1 MAAYQ
6 NSDLRDDA
14 ACAIGF
20 GSVYWMYNHQPGSD
34 PEMPGS
40 QLSMRWSPIVNL
52 RFLCR
57 VRPLFFASVAT
68 HVVLHRVSIR
78 TLV

>member
-40 QLSMRWSPIVNL
+40 QLFGNFPSRRGRDRQVTENAVFPAL
-52 RFLCR
+52 QKQQ
-57 VRPLFFASVAT
+57 A
-68 HVVLHRVSIR
+68 
-78 TLV
+78 